1 MINIIGYYLHVE
13 SKKHKFVIITKKKQT
28 HKYRGPTSD
37 YPLRKGRRGG
47 ASRGKESERYE
58 LPGN

>member
-1 MINIIGYYLHVE
+1 ME